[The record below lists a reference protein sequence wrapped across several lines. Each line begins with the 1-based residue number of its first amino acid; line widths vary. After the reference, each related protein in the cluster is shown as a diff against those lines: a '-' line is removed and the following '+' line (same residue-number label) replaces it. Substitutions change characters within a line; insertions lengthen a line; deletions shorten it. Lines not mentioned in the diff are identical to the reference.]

1 MNYTSQSMEEPWLID
16 PFLDLHLCIAGQ
28 LSRLIQLNL
37 SKS

>member
-1 MNYTSQSMEEPWLID
+1 MNQTSQSMEVPWLID

-28 LSRLIQLNL
+28 LTHRVLLNL